1 MDKLRVAVVGVGFW
15 GRNHA
20 RVYSTIEGVELVAV
34 VDANESVAQSVAKS
48 LSCEHFSSIDEML
61 RQKKID
67 AASVCTPSS
76 THATV
81 SLELLKHG
89 VNLLIEK
96 PLTTT
101 LAEGFRL
108 LEEVK
113 KSGAIVSVGFIERF
127 NPAVRIIKE
136 WVEKGALGKLT
147 LFYSRRVSN
156 WPERIGDVGV
166 VKDLSIHDLDLA
178 RYIIGKEAINVYA
191 VIGKARR
198 GLYEDYANIL
208 ARFDDSTAFV
218 ESNWLTP
225 YKERLLIVTG
235 SNATATANYLTQ
247 EVTFANVD
255 GKFMPV
261 VRPTEPLKLELE
273 NFVKCVKTNTQ
284 PSPSIEDGLKALALA
299 EAAIESS
306 NTGLPVR
313 PAY

>member
-34 VDANESVAQSVAKS
+34 VDTNESVAQSVAKS

>member
-247 EVTFANVD
+247 EVTFANAD